1 MKKKMNDHYTF
12 ELLDSVT
19 RTKVHFTNH
28 FGIELTGDVYAPKS
42 AAKTGNAALAVCG
55 PFGAVKEQA
64 SGLYAMHMASR
75 GFVALAFDPSY
86 CGESGGV
93 PRYMNS
99 PDINTEDF
107 MAAVDFLSVQQNID
121 AEKIGIIGICGWGG
135 IALNAAAADPRIKAT
150 VASTMYDLSR
160 VAAKGYNDA
169 SDNEEAR
176 YKARVAIA
184 AQRIADCKTARYKRA
199 GGVVDPLPDDA
210 PQFAKDYHAYY
221 KTPRGYHER
230 SLNSNDGWAVQAG
243 SSLANTKLLAYVD
256 EIRSAVMV
264 LHGENAHS
272 RYMGEDAFK
281 SMTAASQYAA
291 NKELVIVPGASHCDL
306 YDNLAKIPFEH
317 IAEFFTAN
325 VQ

>member
-150 VASTMYDLSR
+150 VASTMYDMSR
-160 VAAKGYNDA
+160 VTANGYFDA
-169 SDNEEAR
+169 SLQ
-176 YKARVAIA
+176 KATTTRAIT
-184 AQRIADCKTARYKRA
+184 RRRDTKRA
-199 GGVVDPLPDDA
+199 LQLPRRELPTA
-210 PQFAKDYHAYY
+210 
-221 KTPRGYHER
+221 
-230 SLNSNDGWAVQAG
+230 
-243 SSLANTKLLAYVD
+243 KLLATSVRAAWLTRFPMMR
-256 EIRSAVMV
+256 RSLPKTTMHTTRRRAAITSVRSIQTTAGQYRREV
-264 LHGENAHS
+264 RSQTQSCLHMS
-272 RYMGEDAFK
+272 MK
-281 SMTAASQYAA
+281 SVALLWCCTAKTRTAATW
-291 NKELVIVPGASHCDL
+291 
-306 YDNLAKIPFEH
+306 AKTH
-317 IAEFFTAN
+317 SKA
-325 VQ
+325 